1 VDQAELLNL
10 LVSLTV
16 LLFVVH
22 LMGRAA
28 ERLRQ
33 PRVAGEILGGLLLG
47 PTVLGAV
54 APGVQRALFPA
65 MGAVADALGGA
76 EQLGLLMLMFL
87 AGTETRR
94 LARRDL
100 RLISSVVAAGLVVPF
115 GAGLLVAFRFDLFD
129 LGSFAGPADSRGAL
143 GLVVASAIAV
153 TSIPVIS
160 RIMLDLGILGTSFA
174 GVVLSTAVVE
184 DVVLYTVLAMSLG
197 LARAPGEA
205 ATGLPHLLGLD
216 GGTVSAGAYHGLVVL
231 VLFGGVLRL
240 GPALGRRVARG
251 LPADDRP
258 AAAAVR
264 CLLLVLA
271 GAAAAG
277 ALGVQPMFGAFLAG
291 VVVAEQDRGRHA
303 LSSSCRT
310 FSLAFFLPVYF
321 GSVGL
326 KLDLVHHFE
335 PVLTVGI
342 VALACVVKIASVYT
356 GARLAGEPSGPAV
369 HLAMALNARG
379 GPGIALATLTL
390 GAGIIDQTLFTAL
403 VILAV
408 GTSLLAAGWLRA
420 AVSRGMPLRGEPEP
434 VRSPTAV
441 DRR

>member
-1 VDQAELLNL
+1 VDEADLLHL

-22 LMGRAA
+22 VLGRAA

-54 APGVQRALFPA
+54 TPGLQRALFPTV
-65 MGAVADALGGA
+65 GPVAGALGGA

-94 LARRDL
+94 LARRDM
-100 RLISSVVAAGLVVPF
+100 RLISSVVAAGLVIPF
-115 GAGLLVAFRFDLFD
+115 GVGLLVAFRLD
-129 LGSFAGPADSRGAL
+129 LGSFAGPADSRAAL

-184 DVVLYTVLAMSLG
+184 DVVLYTVLAVSLG

-216 GGTVSAGAYHGLVVL
+216 SGGVSAGAYHGLVVL

-240 GPALGRRVARG
+240 GPALGRRLARG
-251 LPADDRP
+251 LPAEDQP
-258 AAAAVR
+258 ATAAIR
-264 CLLLVLA
+264 CVLLVLA
-271 GAAAAG
+271 GAAAAA

-291 VVVAEQDRGRHA
+291 VVVAERDGGRHA
-303 LSSSCRT
+303 LSSSCRS
-310 FSLAFFLPVYF
+310 FSLAFFLPIYF

-335 PVLTVGI
+335 PVLTAGI
-342 VALACVVKIASVYT
+342 VALACLVKIASVYA
-356 GARLAGEPSGPAV
+356 GARFAGEPSGPAV

-408 GTSLLAAGWLRA
+408 GTSLLAAGWLRR
-420 AVSRGMPLRGEPEP
+420 AVSRGLPLRGQPEP
-434 VRSPTAV
+434 VRSPRPV

>member
-1 VDQAELLNL
+1 MSQTELLHL
-10 LVSLTV
+10 LVSLTL

-22 LMGRAA
+22 IMGRAA

-47 PTVLGAV
+47 PTVSGAV
-54 APGVQRALFPA
+54 VPGLQHALFPA
-65 MGAVADALGGA
+65 AGPVAGALGGV

-87 AGTETRR
+87 AGSETRR
-94 LARRDL
+94 VARRDL
-100 RLISSVVAAGLVVPF
+100 RLISNVVAVGLVVPF
-115 GAGLLVAFRFDLFD
+115 GAGLLVAYRLDLA
-129 LGSFAGPADSRGAL
+129 SFAGPADSRAAL

-184 DVVLYTVLAMSLG
+184 DVVLYTVLAVSLG

-216 GGTVSAGAYHGLVVL
+216 TGTLSAGAYHGLIVL

-240 GPALGRRVARG
+240 GPALGRRLARG

-258 AAAAVR
+258 ATAAIR
-264 CLLLVLA
+264 CVLLVLA
-271 GAAAAG
+271 GAAAAA

-291 VVVAEQDRGRHA
+291 VVVAEQDGGRQA
-303 LSSSCRT
+303 LCSSCRT

-326 KLDLVHHFE
+326 KLDLVHHFQL
-335 PVLTVGI
+335 VLTVGI
-342 VALACVVKIASVYT
+342 VALACLVKIASVYA

-379 GPGIALATLTL
+379 GPGIALATLTFD
-390 GAGIIDQTLFTAL
+390 AGIIDQTLFTAL

-408 GTSLLAAGWLRA
+408 GTSLLAAGWLRR
-420 AVSRGMPLRGEPEP
+420 AVSRGLPLRGEPEP
-434 VRSPTAV
+434 VRSPGPV

>member
-1 VDQAELLNL
+1 VDQGELLHL

-16 LLFVVH
+16 LLTVVH
-22 LMGRAA
+22 VMGRAA

-47 PTVLGAV
+47 PTVLGAA
-54 APGVQRALFPA
+54 APGLQHALFPSA
-65 MGAVADALGGA
+65 GPVAGALAGA

-87 AGTETRR
+87 AGSETRR
-94 LARRDL
+94 VARGDL
-100 RLISSVVAAGLVVPF
+100 RLILSVVTAGLVIPF
-115 GAGLLVAFRFDLFD
+115 GVGLLVAYRLD
-129 LGSFAGPADSRGAL
+129 LGSFAGPADSRAAL

-184 DVVLYTVLAMSLG
+184 DVVLYTVLAVSLG
-197 LARAPGEA
+197 LARAPGDT

-216 GGTVSAGAYHGLVVL
+216 TGTLSAGIYHGLIVL

-240 GPALGRRVARG
+240 GPALGRRLARG
-251 LPADDRP
+251 LPPGGP
-258 AAAAVR
+258 AATAAAVR
-264 CLLLVLA
+264 CVLLVLA
-271 GAAAAG
+271 GAAAAA

-291 VVVAEQDRGRHA
+291 VVVAGQDAGRQA
-303 LSSSCRT
+303 LCSSCRT
-310 FSLAFFLPVYF
+310 FSLAFFVPLYF

-326 KLDLVHHFE
+326 KLDLVHHFD
-335 PVLTVGI
+335 PVLTAGM
-342 VALACVVKIASVYT
+342 VALACVVKVASVYA
-356 GARLAGEPSGPAV
+356 GARLGGQARGPAV

-390 GAGIIDQTLFTAL
+390 GAGIIDETLFTAL
-403 VILAV
+403 VIVAV

-420 AVSRGMPLRGEPEP
+420 AVSRGLALYGEREP
-434 VRSPTAV
+434 AGSSSAV